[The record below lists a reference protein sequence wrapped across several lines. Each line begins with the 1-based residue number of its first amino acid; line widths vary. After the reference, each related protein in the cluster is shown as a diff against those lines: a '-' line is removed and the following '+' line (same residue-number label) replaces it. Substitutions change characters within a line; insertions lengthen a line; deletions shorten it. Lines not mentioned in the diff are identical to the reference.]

1 MLLLILVLLLAKVVD
16 LGMMGSFYLTC
27 ILVTLASLL
36 ELLNLGLHLGKLA
49 SGLGQL
55 LCLCYCPLLCCQLS
69 IEVGFLPLEGLE
81 LESSLCVF
89 IFLLGLCVVILGE
102 LCVLVDQ
109 CGLILLLTRTLH
121 LDLHVCSS
129 GLGKVCL
136 WGNNSLDYDGV
147 EI

>member
-69 IEVGFLPLEGLE
+69 IEVGFFPLEGLE
-81 LESSLCVF
+81 LESSSCVF
-89 IFLLGLCVVILGE
+89 VFLLGFCFVILSE
-102 LCVLVDQ
+102 LYVLVDQ
-109 CGLILLLTRTLH
+109 CGLVLLLSRTLR
-121 LDLHVCSS
+121 LDLHVCSG
-129 GLGKVCL
+129 GLGEGL
-136 WGNNSLDYDGV
+136 L
-147 EI
+147 

>member
-69 IEVGFLPLEGLE
+69 IQVGFLPLEGLE

-89 IFLLGLCVVILGE
+89 IFLLGLCVVILSE
-102 LCVLVDQ
+102 LCVLVDH
-109 CGLILLLTRTLH
+109 CGLVLLLSRTLR
-121 LDLHVCSS
+121 LDLHVCSG
-129 GLGKVCL
+129 GLGEGL
-136 WGNNSLDYDGV
+136 L
-147 EI
+147 